1 MCKIWRSPCF
11 PAAAL
16 CSLWRIAI
24 CSAYPLNFGRGGLSS
39 EFPLLPHTVSH
50 KHPSSIVPYFT
61 GRPHIFGTLKK
72 ELSNFFVTLFP
83 ATTQTIWVAGNSIP
97 PPRNRVHKRTQ
108 LAYNVAPP
116 LHAEGGNGVFWVN
129 LSKRGGAV
137 AMTAIVMQS
146 LTEMPDTSSLTC
158 SNGIGTLCC
167 HNFFF
172 RRRRQRQR
180 VKRFLFNLSP
190 GTQNP
195 TQSDWSHFYSGQADF
210 RRDPLLFFFFLLLR
224 LSPLPPSIPINNGRS
239 HLSLEFLSLSPALF
253 FGWRVAS
260 FQILSWPPS
269 LPRLPIENDPQK
281 FKIFWITVCLF
292 AESR

>member
-108 LAYNVAPP
+108 LAYNVAP
-116 LHAEGGNGVFWVN
+116 
-129 LSKRGGAV
+129 
-137 AMTAIVMQS
+137 
-146 LTEMPDTSSLTC
+146 
-158 SNGIGTLCC
+158 
-167 HNFFF
+167 
-172 RRRRQRQR
+172 
-180 VKRFLFNLSP
+180 
-190 GTQNP
+190 
-195 TQSDWSHFYSGQADF
+195 
-210 RRDPLLFFFFLLLR
+210 LLLQKGKR
-224 LSPLPPSIPINNGRS
+224 SVLSQFIKERGRRSDDSHCHAKFNRNARHLLS
-239 HLSLEFLSLSPALF
+239 HL
-253 FGWRVAS
+253 
-260 FQILSWPPS
+260 
-269 LPRLPIENDPQK
+269 
-281 FKIFWITVCLF
+281 
-292 AESR
+292 